1 MFFFVFVFYYCAN
14 DLNKYVCESREQQRA
29 YELAIEQAEYAKSE
43 APKLTPSNTKAKALM
58 G

>member
-1 MFFFVFVFYYCAN
+1 MSMSYAYIFIYIYA
-14 DLNKYVCESREQQRA
+14 CESREQPRA
-29 YELAIEQAEYAKSE
+29 YKLAIEQAEYAKSE